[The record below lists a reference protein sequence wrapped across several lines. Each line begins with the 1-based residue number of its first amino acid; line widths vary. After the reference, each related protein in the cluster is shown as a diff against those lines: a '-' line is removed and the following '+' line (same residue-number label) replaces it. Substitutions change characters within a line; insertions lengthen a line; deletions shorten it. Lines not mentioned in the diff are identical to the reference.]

1 MVDHTRSFPNQRE
14 LDETC
19 DDKCRRF
26 ASTTAYTIR
35 EKPLRAIGSVA
46 CLLLLVIGILTFPL
60 YALLRQDEMDRFLET
75 LWLSAYV
82 EQDSNLDFRGMVM
95 DVEAMRADE
104 ISPGCAFTHKYRI
117 HPAAGGLGV
126 YVNTTYD
133 FRNIKELDYV
143 KEDPTFVWII
153 PKIRN
158 FEPSIEAMGEGEEK
172 AMQYRLKSQ
181 DAVATITHGSRL
193 VETCGS

>member
-117 HPAAGGLGV
+117 
-126 YVNTTYD
+126 
-133 FRNIKELDYV
+133 
-143 KEDPTFVWII
+143 
-153 PKIRN
+153 RN
-158 FEPSIEAMGEGEEK
+158 FEASIEAMGEGEEK
-172 AMQYRLKSQ
+172 AMQYGRLKSQ